1 MNRGPNIRQR
11 SAIETDLPADVRDDL
26 HRQLLEGM
34 TYEEASSWLAERG
47 YEISKSALGRYGK
60 RFFETC
66 QEARMFSDQARALT
80 SEANEGLP
88 LEEATGKII
97 MGKILKAITEG
108 DFDILQNGWLLGGIA
123 KMTSASVSLAKYKND
138 VAAKTKAAAE
148 KATTTLTKAGISED
162 TIQAVRRDILRIAE

>member
-1 MNRGPNIRQR
+1 MSRGPNIRQR
-11 SAIETDLPADVRDDL
+11 SAIETDLPTDVRDDL

-34 TYEEASSWLAERG
+34 TYEEASGWLKERG
-47 YEISKSALGRYGK
+47 FEISKSALGRYGK
-60 RFFETC
+60 RFFETV
-66 QEARMFSDQARALT
+66 QEAKIFTDQAKSLA
-80 SEANEGLP
+80 SEANQGLP

-138 VAAKTKAAAE
+138 VAAKTQAAAE
-148 KATTTLTKAGISED
+148 KIEKNLTQAGISEA
-162 TIQAVRRDILRIAE
+162 TIAAVRRDILRIAE